1 MDKYADDICP
11 QPSKWYHFTKRSIDK
26 FTGLL
31 ELEIRIF
38 KYFPMV
44 FVIIST
50 CSRYVFF
57 ACVVCSFHLFAIGES
72 TYQTGEIVF
81 WFWWLWLTGAV
92 FSEVLARSMPA
103 PKSVN
108 LAQTLGGCSVKRRRR
123 SGTASRR
130 LGMRVFFFGF
140 LKWDVLGG
148 MFFLFCF
155 FGDVEWPSCK
165 VSIE

>member
-31 ELEIRIF
+31 ELEIHIF
-38 KYFPMV
+38 NYVPMV

-57 ACVVCSFHLFAIGES
+57 CMCCLFFSFVCHWWIHLSNWGNR
-72 TYQTGEIVF
+72 F

-130 LGMRVFFFGF
+130 LGMRVFFNGF

-155 FGDVEWPSCK
+155 FRWCWMTQL
-165 VSIE
+165 